1 MWKTKQLTS
10 LWGTRQGTGCRRLS
24 ARVLVCDLKTHNKI
38 CFCFST
44 YRTQRAPVQHP
55 TKQTWKLRKVKS
67 QTTPPNHTSP
77 CGGAWSRLDPNFGK
91 KIKNTNILTHFWAIL
106 YENPYIDMLG
116 GGYRYS
122 KPFTQVFTTGKKHF
136 EWKIGRTKG
145 SGCEIQIKKRE
156 KRKKTA
162 YMGYMGVT
170 TSIRAP
176 FYPTH
181 PRPTLA
187 YQYL

>member
-1 MWKTKQLTS
+1 MFLFFNIPYTARPRTTSYKTN
-10 LWGTRQGTGCRRLS
+10 
-24 ARVLVCDLKTHNKI
+24 LKVT
-38 CFCFST
+38 
-44 YRTQRAPVQHP
+44 
-55 TKQTWKLRKVKS
+55 KS
-67 QTTPPNHTSP
+67 QVPNNSSQP
-77 CGGAWSRLDPNFGK
+77 YEPMWGGVESIGPEFRE
-91 KIKNTNILTHFWAIL
+91 KIKNTNIWTHFWAIL
-106 YENPYIDMLG
+106 YENPYINMLG
-116 GGYRYS
+116 GGYS
-122 KPFTQVFTTGKKHF
+122 KPFTQVFTTCKKHF
-136 EWKIGRTKG
+136 EWKIGRIKG